1 MGEFMIA
8 HSEAAAMLKTAEAS
22 RRQSIE
28 THRYRRL
35 SPYFM
40 LWGVTC
46 IFAYGMF
53 AMVRG
58 WFDPGFPLSILGAI
72 LGSVALSWAQREQ
85 GLGWRVFASLFL
97 VWAFSVALF
106 SILSPD
112 PRQLTAYLPLL
123 FGALVAGFGFWLGAR
138 YIVLGLVLAAGSLFG
153 FHQLGDYFHAW
164 MAMVAGGSL
173 LLAGFWLKRA

>member
-1 MGEFMIA
+1 MIA

-22 RRQSIE
+22 RRHSIE
-28 THRYRRL
+28 THRYRLL
-35 SPYFM
+35 SPYLY

-53 AMVRG
+53 AMVPG

-72 LGSVALSWAQREQ
+72 LGSVALSMKRGKEQ
-85 GLGWRVFASLFL
+85 GLGWRVFASFFL

-123 FGALVAGFGFWLGAR
+123 FGALITGFGFWLGMR
-138 YIVLGLVLAAGSLFG
+138 YVVLGLVLGAASLLG

-173 LLAGFWLKRA
+173 LLAGFWLQRA